1 MVSLNMWQD
10 TTRQEGEDIS
20 AFHIHDHCELL
31 YICEGQV
38 EMQIGDAAYTLSPHQ
53 LAIVSPL
60 EVHSLVPLKVP
71 YTRIG
76 LHIGGESLSRLGI
89 PPWLSSALLHR
100 QERPFHRLDLSE
112 HPEVARLLCELYE
125 ENRADR
131 PAREDML
138 GVLLHTLLLR
148 LYRVQPQSFR
158 HTAGDTRMEEAR
170 LYIETHFA
178 DSFSIEELARRYY
191 LSPSHFIARFG
202 EYTGYTP
209 QKYRK
214 LCRMAHARYLLTE
227 GDRSLSAIAES
238 CGFSDLNSF
247 VRSFRETMQITP
259 GQYRELARGKKEP
272 EL

>member
-1 MVSLNMWQD
+1 IDS
-10 TTRQEGEDIS
+10 
-20 AFHIHDHCELL
+20 
-31 YICEGQV
+31 
-38 EMQIGDAAYTLSPHQ
+38 
-53 LAIVSPL
+53 
-60 EVHSLVPLKVP
+60 K
-71 YTRIG
+71 
-76 LHIGGESLSRLGI
+76 SLSRLGI
-89 PPWLSSALLHR
+89 PPWLSSALIHR
-100 QERPFHRLDLSE
+100 QTWPFHRVDLTE
-112 HPEVARLLCELYE
+112 QPEVIRLLCDLHE
-125 ENRADR
+125 ENGADR

-148 LYRVQPQSFR
+148 LYRLQPQSFR